1 MVDTPQDRNQH
12 TNIGVHEG
20 TTTVTPDDAVS
31 SGLKVWAD
39 IGVKIG
45 QSVDKATEAQRSLAA
60 QLQKNTPVFYSQ
72 AASGTCVNASTPLM
86 LVLGTPDQGTYWEV
100 TSVAVGGVDY
110 TTVAGGTAGLYVSGY
125 ANAATLEMSVLLD
138 YANTLPNVGFYGT
151 RQMLVNDQETLI
163 LLVDGGTAG
172 QVYVANA
179 QMSVFNVT
187 AAMGRTATV
196 S

>member
-20 TTTVTPDDAVS
+20 NTVVSPDEAVS
-31 SGLKVWAD
+31 NGLKVWAD

-45 QSVDKATEAQRSLAA
+45 QSVDESTKAHDRLAQ
-60 QLQKNTPVFYSQ
+60 QLQQNTPVFY
-72 AASGTCVNASTPLM
+72 ATVASGTCVNSSTPLV
-86 LVLGTPDQGTYWEV
+86 LNLGTPDQGTYWEV

-125 ANAATLEMSVLLD
+125 VNANTLEMSVLAD
-138 YANTLPNVGFYGT
+138 YASSLPNVGFYGT
-151 RQMLVNDQETLI
+151 RQLLVNDQETLV

-179 QMSVFNVT
+179 QMSVFNVM

-196 S
+196 A